1 MQLNISENWMEYIH
15 ENIPIENNTDEE
27 GKFKDQVMDSDLP
40 SGELEFD
47 KSIIK
52 TEEDSYLENEV
63 EQGKIFII

>member
-1 MQLNISENWMEYIH
+1 MEYIH

-27 GKFKDQVMDSDLP
+27 GKLKDQVMDSDLP

-52 TEEDSYLENEV
+52 TEDGHLENEV
-63 EQGKIFII
+63 EQGRLFIF